1 LSKYNVLAAIFFFL
15 LLCRRIGALLLSSSI
30 AAYAASK
37 NKAEMARIVIDTS
50 NFMAKPITDI
60 KKLSENPHD
69 MKTKMELLIM
79 RIQVSFWNQTS
90 SWYQILDVFTVET
103 FLGGTSFLH
112 AKFSF
117 MNTIGLFHFSKT
129 ISHKECTQQEIEVLY
144 FCVHD

>member
-1 LSKYNVLAAIFFFL
+1 MLAAIFFFL

-30 AAYAASK
+30 AAYTASK
-37 NKAEMARIVIDTS
+37 NKAEMARVVIDTS

-90 SWYQILDVFTVET
+90 SWYQILDTYKH
-103 FLGGTSFLH
+103 FLGVPLFACKVFFHEYNGVISLFRNNLTKGMH
-112 AKFSF
+112 
-117 MNTIGLFHFSKT
+117 TIRN
-129 ISHKECTQQEIEVLY
+129 
-144 FCVHD
+144 

>member
-1 LSKYNVLAAIFFFL
+1 MLAAIFFFL
-15 LLCRRIGALLLSSSI
+15 LLFRRIGALLLSSSI
-30 AAYAASK
+30 AAYTASK
-37 NKAEMARIVIDTS
+37 SKAEMTRVAIDTS

-90 SWYQILDVFTVET
+90 SWYQILDFNRNISWGY
-103 FLGGTSFLH
+103 LSLP

-117 MNTIGLFHFSKT
+117 MNTMVLFHFSEMTSQKG
-129 ISHKECTQQEIEVLY
+129 CTQQKIEFLCS
-144 FCVHD
+144 CVHD